1 MRNKLK
7 ENDRIHD
14 MKVDQLNQRI
24 ANLLKEVATLKRGS
38 KKNGTAGGVKEIK
51 DKEVT
56 SSKDSGGSGT
66 DSPSTN

>member
-24 ANLLKEVATLKRGS
+24 ANLLKEVATLKRVS
-38 KKNGTAGGVKEIK
+38 KKNGTAGGVKDK
-51 DKEVT
+51 DKEAT
-56 SSKDSGGSGT
+56 TAKDSGGSGT